1 MGRVFLDGDVFRHAT
16 QARAWTP
23 TGRKKVS
30 TGRAGAAA
38 MPQHRSRPCGMKWL
52 NLNIACECRG
62 RHRQRPWFN
71 LLGYVDKAGRP
82 IGPEYEL
89 PKSSTRCQDGTM
101 RLCEAHVQR
110 LERYRAKIQGP
121 NGEGVQPV
129 AVQVAIL
136 LDAVA
141 VTDRGAAPRP
151 WSELVATT
159 ELPSGMVTSKF
170 ATPEQREIYTLKR
183 KIVGLESQV
192 AKLQRELSE
201 ARGAEVAK

>member
-1 MGRVFLDGDVFRHAT
+1 
-16 QARAWTP
+16 
-23 TGRKKVS
+23 
-30 TGRAGAAA
+30 
-38 MPQHRSRPCGMKWL
+38 
-52 NLNIACECRG
+52 
-62 RHRQRPWFN
+62 
-71 LLGYVDKAGRP
+71 
-82 IGPEYEL
+82 
-89 PKSSTRCQDGTM
+89 M

-183 KIVGLESQV
+183 RIDGLESQV
-192 AKLQRELSE
+192 AKLRRELSE
-201 ARGAEVAK
+201 ARGEQQCSVRATNEFRSTSESPRALESEVAAGGAEVAK